1 MRQRQIGDLSM
12 SHLGRE
18 VNLLRS
24 LVKELSYRLD
34 DLYDVL
40 ITDVVVR
47 QEDRWWRK
55 VAEEEALE
63 LMKKHM
69 PQQRS
74 E

>member
-1 MRQRQIGDLSM
+1 MRQ

>member
-63 LMKKHM
+63 LIKKYK